1 MKDGRYALSYCLT
14 TELCQPG
21 VELLRMCEPQADRL
35 FVGSGLNIT
44 LPQAGDITAGV
55 TFK

>member
-44 LPQAGDITAGV
+44 LPQAGDITSGV